1 MGVSFLSDPYRVAI
15 DGLILSHG
23 ALPTATK
30 SVHFVDASV
39 FFRHANSAFI
49 LCLLNNLLCDLTR
62 HRIIMREL
70 HVE

>member
-30 SVHFVDASV
+30 SVHFVDVSV
-39 FFRHANSAFI
+39 LFRHPYSAFI
-49 LCLLNNLLCDLTR
+49 LRLLNNLQRDLSR